1 MNLAKLLN
9 PGTAASPTVAALA
22 YAALVV
28 MLGTSVVLSVNGL
41 LDRRAALDSARDTVS
56 KITARG
62 PTTAGTVA
70 GDGTS
75 PTSYFIEGAT
85 ITVAGA
91 ALLQHVVATVTR
103 FGANVVSSQVDLQG
117 SQAKDGFLAATV
129 NCEMDQ
135 PALQQVIYEL
145 ESGMPFLFIDQ
156 LDVQVAGGT
165 LGTAAGRLRVQLS
178 VSGQWKGAR

>member
-1 MNLAKLLN
+1 MNFAKLLN
-9 PGTAASPTVAALA
+9 TGTAASPAVAAAA
-22 YAALVV
+22 YAALLV
-28 MLGTSVVLSVNGL
+28 MFATSTMLSVKGV
-41 LDRRAALDSARDTVS
+41 LDQKAAVDAARDTVS
-56 KITARG
+56 RLAVRG
-62 PTTAGTVA
+62 PAVAGTVT

-75 PTSYFIEGAT
+75 SRSYFLEGAT

-117 SQAKDGFLAATV
+117 PQAKDGFLATTV

-145 ESGMPFLFIDQ
+145 ESGMPFLFVDQ
-156 LDVQVAGGT
+156 LDVQVAAGT
-165 LGTAAGRLRVQLS
+165 LSTAVGRLRVQLS
-178 VSGQWKGAR
+178 VTGQWKGAR